1 MGRNRGEQT
10 IQAEVGVGSREKDG
24 GIREGPAAS
33 TAHMWKDGKGK
44 SQNQYGLPHEHGS
57 IERRECRPMR
67 LVI

>member
-44 SQNQYGLPHEHGS
+44 EPEPIWSAA
-57 IERRECRPMR
+57 
-67 LVI
+67 